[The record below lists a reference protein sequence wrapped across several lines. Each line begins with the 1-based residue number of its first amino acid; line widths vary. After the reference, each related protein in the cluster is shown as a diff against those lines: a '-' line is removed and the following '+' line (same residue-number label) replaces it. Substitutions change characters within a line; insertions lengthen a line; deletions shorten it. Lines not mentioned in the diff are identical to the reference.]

1 MKQKTIRVFEVE
13 DFEKLKNVVE
23 SKYELVKNYYFML
36 KEPNK
41 EIQEYLKSKDLN
53 YFVLNSDE
61 NFSVKQVVKVIEKEI
76 REIKKVDDIKIFD
89 KIIRNGEEI
98 EVNNGVFLK
107 KINPGAK
114 VKVYNKA
121 FILDENRGDVIV
133 EGNFLF
139 VRKNSGNIMYNS
151 EEIGEI
157 QKDTVFYGDKRLEL

>member
-1 MKQKTIRVFEVE
+1 MKQKTIRVFEID
-13 DFEKLKNVVE
+13 DFDKLRNVVE

-53 YFVLNSDE
+53 YFVLNSNE
-61 NFSVKQVVKVIEKEI
+61 NFNVKQVVKVIEKEI
-76 REIKKVDDIKIFD
+76 KEVEKVDDIKIFD

-98 EVNNGVFLK
+98 EVDNGVFLK

-121 FILDENRGDVIV
+121 FILDENRGEVIV

-139 VRKNSGNIMYNS
+139 VRKNSGNIVYNS

-157 QKDTVFYGDKRLEL
+157 KKDTVFYGDKRLEL

>member
-1 MKQKTIRVFEVE
+1 MKQKTIRVFEID
-13 DFEKLKNVVE
+13 DFDKLRNVVE

-53 YFVLNSDE
+53 YFVLNSNE
-61 NFSVKQVVKVIEKEI
+61 NFNVKQVVKVIEKEI
-76 REIKKVDDIKIFD
+76 KEVEKVDDIKIFD

-121 FILDENRGDVIV
+121 FILDENRGEVIV

-139 VRKNSGNIMYNS
+139 VRKNSGNIVYNS

-157 QKDTVFYGDKRLEL
+157 KKDTVFYGDKRLEL